1 MSTQR
6 SSHSNNEGRTNGRV
20 RYAVVGLGHIAQ
32 AAVLPAFAHAE
43 QNSELTAL
51 VSGDQK
57 KLKELSKMYDV
68 RHAVSYDD
76 FDAVLDSGDVDAVY
90 IALPNDMHHAASMQ
104 AIERGIH
111 VLCEKPLALD
121 TAECEEMITAAR
133 RHGVRLMTAYRLHFE
148 QATLRAIELVQ
159 SGRIGEPRFFAS
171 SFAMQVRD
179 EDNIRLSAERG
190 GGPLY
195 DLGVYCV
202 NAVRSLFRDEPTEV
216 LAMNATGEDDRFTE
230 TPEMTF
236 AILRFPGGRMA
247 SFGCSFGA
255 ADVSVY
261 DVVGTKG
268 HLRVEPAYKY
278 ATGLAHRLRVNG
290 RTTRVRYKKR
300 DQFAPELLAF
310 SDSILS
316 GRDPEPSGEEGLA
329 DVRVIRAIMRS
340 AATGRAVTLGPAPD
354 VPHPDPDQE
363 RRRPPV
369 RKPDLIH
376 ARSAS
381 GD

>member
-1 MSTQR
+1 MPAKRSRRTQNDNGT
-6 SSHSNNEGRTNGRV
+6 SGRV

-32 AAVLPAFAHAE
+32 AAVLPAFAHAR
-43 QNSELTAL
+43 QNSALTAL

-57 KLKELSKMYDV
+57 KLSELSKKYNV
-68 RHAVSYDD
+68 RHAVTYEHFDD
-76 FDAVLDSGDVDAVY
+76 VLDSGDVDAVY
-90 IALPNDMHHAASMQ
+90 IALPNDMHHEASLR

-121 TAECEEMITAAR
+121 TRECEEMIAAAR
-133 RHGVRLMTAYRLHFE
+133 RHDVRLMTAYRLHFE
-148 QATLRAIELVQ
+148 RATLRAIELVQ

-195 DLGVYCV
+195 DLGVYCI
-202 NAVRSLFRDEPTEV
+202 NAVRSLFRDEPTQV
-216 LAMNATGEDDRFTE
+216 VAMNATGSDDRFSE

-236 AILRFPGGRMA
+236 AILRFPRGRMA

-255 ADVSVY
+255 ADVGVY

-268 HLRVEPAYKY
+268 HLRVEPAYEY
-278 ATGLAHRLRVNG
+278 ATGLAHRLKVNG
-290 RTTRVRYKKR
+290 RTTRTRYKKS

-310 SDSILS
+310 SDSVQR

-340 AATGRAVTLGPAPD
+340 ASTGKAVDLGPALD

-369 RKPDLIH
+369 REPDLIH
-376 ARSAS
+376 AESAS

>member
-1 MSTQR
+1 
-6 SSHSNNEGRTNGRV
+6 V

-76 FDAVLDSGDVDAVY
+76 FDEVLDSGDVDAVY
-90 IALPNDMHHAASMQ
+90 VALPNDMHHPASMR

-111 VLCEKPLALD
+111 VLCEKPLALE

-195 DLGVYCV
+195 DLGVYCI

-268 HLRVEPAYKY
+268 HLRVEPAYEY

-316 GRDPEPSGEEGLA
+316 GRDPEPSGKEGLA

-340 AATGRAVTLGPAPD
+340 AATGRAVALGPAPD
-354 VPHPDPDQE
+354 VRHPDPDQE

-369 RKPDLIH
+369 REPDLIN
-376 ARSAS
+376 AESAS